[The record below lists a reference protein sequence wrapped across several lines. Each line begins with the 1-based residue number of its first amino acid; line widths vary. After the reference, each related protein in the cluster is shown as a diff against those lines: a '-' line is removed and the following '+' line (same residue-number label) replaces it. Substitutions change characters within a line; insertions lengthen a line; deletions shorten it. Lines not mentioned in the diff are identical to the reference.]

1 MTFDPYSLDNTPS
14 IGVYQILALFG
25 TLQRLYCPAQ
35 TDRGYLPHSLFPA
48 TYFPQRNVG
57 KGNTW
62 TWDNEENSVEGSDGE
77 ALYNLIVNLN
87 DGNMKEVNYLLSG
100 PDGIWFDGRLRT
112 VTFPLNIVNVIQ
124 CKYRTAGGLPSQ
136 WYGQIQTIP
145 ISSLPTIDY
154 KNIPEYLKA
163 YQVNE
168 SSLGE
173 LQRSTVTRGY
183 NDIVP
188 LVSKDT
194 EPLWVAF
201 TQLLVDQPNVVKSLN
216 IFSNG
221 SLSV

>member
-1 MTFDPYSLDNTPS
+1 MLCLEPYRDY
-14 IGVYQILALFG
+14 IVH
-25 TLQRLYCPAQ
+25 AQ
-35 TDRGYLPHSLFPA
+35 TDMGYQPHSLFPA

-57 KGNTW
+57 KGDTW
-62 TWDNEENSVEGSDGE
+62 TWDNEENSVEGNDGE
-77 ALYNLIVNLN
+77 ALYNLIVKLN

-154 KNIPEYLKA
+154 KTIPEYLKA

-173 LQRSTVTRGY
+173 LQRSTVTSGY

-188 LVSKDT
+188 LVSKDN
-194 EPLWVAF
+194 EPLMGCF
-201 TQLLVDQPNVVKSLN
+201 YT
-216 IFSNG
+216 IIG
-221 SLSV
+221 